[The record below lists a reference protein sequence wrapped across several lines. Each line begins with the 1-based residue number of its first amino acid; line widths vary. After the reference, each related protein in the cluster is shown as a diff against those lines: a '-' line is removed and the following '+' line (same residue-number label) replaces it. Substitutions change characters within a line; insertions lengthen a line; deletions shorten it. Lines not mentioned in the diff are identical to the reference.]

1 MENSAFIAEICARLD
16 GLPLALELA
25 AARTRTLPPRVL
37 LQRLQ
42 SATEAPSLRLLAGG
56 PRDAPSRQQTLR
68 ETIAWSYSLLTEPD
82 QLASGAWPVFVGGC
96 TAGAA
101 ESVCALRRKTVT
113 LKVRLA
119 PPRLSTSWM
128 LIMA

>member
-1 MENSAFIAEICARLD
+1 M
-16 GLPLALELA
+16 
-25 AARTRTLPPRVL
+25 L

-82 QLASGAWPVFVGGC
+82 QLPSAPGALWEAAQQARRIGMRVTEEDGY
-96 TAGAA
+96 A
-101 ESVCALRRKTVT
+101 ESVA
-113 LKVRLA
+113 A